1 MHPIDLNLGA
11 NVNMFR
17 ATRVY
22 RRAASA
28 LKRVRHDDCGAVML
42 EFAFVVIPFIALILA
57 SLYTSLIY
65 FSTQALETAVQ
76 ASARAMITGTAQQ
89 AGTTQAAY
97 KAQVCSNLPT
107 YMQCS
112 KLYVDVR
119 RSTSFA
125 SLNMSAPNITVDT
138 NGNVT
143 NTGAYETIARSE
155 MGLVRIAYV
164 WEAGSGPLGLDLST
178 MSNGKRLLIATSVFR
193 AEPYG
198 A

>member
-1 MHPIDLNLGA
+1 LILGA
-11 NVNMFR
+11 TVNFSR
-17 ATRVY
+17 ASNACRN
-22 RRAASA
+22 AAVA
-28 LKRVRHDDCGAVML
+28 LKRLRDDKSGAVML

-76 ASARAMITGTAQQ
+76 TSARTMITGNAQLGGMSQ
-89 AGTTQAAY
+89 SAF
-97 KAQVCSNLPT
+97 KAQVCTKIPS

-125 SLNMSAPNITVDT
+125 SLNMSAPSVTVDA

-143 NTGAYETIARSE
+143 NSGAYETIGKSE
-155 MGLVRIAYV
+155 MGMVRFAYV

-178 MSNGKRLLIATSVFR
+178 MSNGKRLLVATSVFR

-198 A
+198 